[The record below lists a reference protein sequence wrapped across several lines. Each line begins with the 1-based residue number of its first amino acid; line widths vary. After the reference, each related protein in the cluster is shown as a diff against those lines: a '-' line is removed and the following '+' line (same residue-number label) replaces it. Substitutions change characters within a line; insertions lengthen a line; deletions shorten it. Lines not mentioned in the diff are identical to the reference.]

1 MTAII
6 RTVSK
11 VRPSSPPVSSL
22 AIVTIFSLVGLV
34 LSLILVH
41 YGVDLAIDL

>member
-1 MTAII
+1 MTAIAK
-6 RTVSK
+6 TASEAQ
-11 VRPSSPPVSSL
+11 PSPPVSSL